1 MIENS
6 CNEGRFTDRP
16 FFVFNRGWY
25 VMMGGCLE
33 PATCARLGKIERES
47 ADENS

>member
-25 VMMGGCLE
+25 VMMGVMSGTGHMCQV
-33 PATCARLGKIERES
+33 G
-47 ADENS
+47 